1 MIAVAQPFCEKHAA
15 KSQSSWHA
23 GFLALLPD
31 IHRHVRFAFRRLQS
45 DRREEAI
52 QEALAN
58 ALVAYIRLH
67 ELGKTAVAYASPLA
81 DYAVRQVCGGRQ
93 VACPLNS
100 YEVLSRYAQRK
111 RGFTVKRLQ
120 RSDESEGAW
129 KEILVEDPTCTP
141 AELAASRLDFD
152 DWLRRLPRHKQR
164 VASTLAS
171 GETTS
176 ETAKKFKVTPGRV
189 SQLRRE
195 LAESW
200 DQFHGEAEQAAVM
213 AC

>member
-1 MIAVAQPFCEKHAA
+1 MIAVAQPFCEKPAA

-111 RGFTVKRLQ
+111 RGFTVNRLQ